1 MVTRSH
7 EATTEEELVSRLM
20 HLFARTLDHQ
30 GTCLET
36 LELTYAQAKL
46 IWRLEAGD
54 TPSLK
59 EAARRCGVDPSNL
72 SSVVDQLIERGLMTS
87 RPAQHDRRVRI
98 VRLTGEGVR
107 MRKRLLACLA
117 ENPATGSLSA
127 QQQQQLLEILR
138 DVACMSVARRRLAP
152 VGETM
157 FPLRDPFFSSR
168 LSARAA
174 AIAAHAE
181 ESLRGNL
188 TVSPFAPS
196 LAHRPGR

>member
-1 MVTRSH
+1 M
-7 EATTEEELVSRLM
+7 EEELTQRLM
-20 HLFARTLDHQ
+20 DLFARTLDHQ

-72 SSVVDQLIERGLMTS
+72 SGVVDQLIERGLMTS

-107 MRKRLLACLA
+107 MRKRLVACLA
-117 ENPATGSLSA
+117 QNPAVGSMSPA
-127 QQQQQLLEILR
+127 RQKQLLEILR
-138 DVACMSVARRRLAP
+138 DVA
-152 VGETM
+152 
-157 FPLRDPFFSSR
+157 
-168 LSARAA
+168 
-174 AIAAHAE
+174 
-181 ESLRGNL
+181 
-188 TVSPFAPS
+188 
-196 LAHRPGR
+196 

>member
-1 MVTRSH
+1 MAERQY

-72 SSVVDQLIERGLMTS
+72 SSVVDQLTERGLMTS
-87 RPAQHDRRVRI
+87 RPAQHDKRVRV

-107 MRKRLLACLA
+107 MRRRLLACLA
-117 ENPATGSLSA
+117 ENPAVGSLTPA
-127 QQQQQLLEILR
+127 RQKQLLEILR
-138 DVACMSVARRRLAP
+138 DVA
-152 VGETM
+152 
-157 FPLRDPFFSSR
+157 
-168 LSARAA
+168 
-174 AIAAHAE
+174 
-181 ESLRGNL
+181 
-188 TVSPFAPS
+188 
-196 LAHRPGR
+196 